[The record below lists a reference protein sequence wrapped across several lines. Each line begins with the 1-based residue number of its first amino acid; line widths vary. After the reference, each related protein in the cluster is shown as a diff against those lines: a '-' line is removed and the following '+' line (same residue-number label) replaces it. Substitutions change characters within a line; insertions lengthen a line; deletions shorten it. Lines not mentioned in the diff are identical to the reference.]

1 MELTNEKIMAYVDG
15 ELSPEESAEVKSAI
29 HSSGSATAQMEKFRK
44 SRDLLI
50 REYGSIKNEPVPDH
64 LINTV
69 LVNTEAV
76 EENYIEKGAALR
88 RSPDSGLSDSQ
99 EEKGF
104 KKYFSSWPMYSMAA
118 SLMLGLILGIGVISI
133 TDESGLDGD
142 SPYLIRN
149 VDQNL
154 QKLAVALAR
163 EISENPDN
171 SRYDFEVGDEIVS
184 LELRSNFI
192 NIAGESCKLMESNA
206 RTTLELKQKFI
217 VSCRDSDNEWY
228 TYQ

>member
-1 MELTNEKIMAYVDG
+1 
-15 ELSPEESAEVKSAI
+15 
-29 HSSGSATAQMEKFRK
+29 
-44 SRDLLI
+44 
-50 REYGSIKNEPVPDH
+50 
-64 LINTV
+64 
-69 LVNTEAV
+69 
-76 EENYIEKGAALR
+76 
-88 RSPDSGLSDSQ
+88 
-99 EEKGF
+99 
-104 KKYFSSWPMYSMAA
+104 MAA

-133 TDESGLDGD
+133 TDESDLDGD
-142 SPYLIRN
+142 PPYLIRN

-163 EISENPDN
+163 EISENPDS
-171 SRYDFEVGDEIVS
+171 SRYDFKVGDEIVS

-192 NIAGESCKLMESNA
+192 NISGESCKLMESSA

>member
-15 ELSPEESAEVKSAI
+15 ELDPGESAEVKSAI
-29 HSSGSATAQMEKFRK
+29 DSSRAATAQMEKFRR

-50 REYGSIKNEPVPDH
+50 REYGGIRNEPVPDY
-64 LINTV
+64 LIKTV
-69 LVNTEAV
+69 LGVPDEL
-76 EENYIEKGAALR
+76 EENYIEKGASLIMQR
-88 RSPDSGLSDSQ
+88 DSDLSDSR

-104 KKYFSSWPMYSMAA
+104 KKYVSSRPMHSMAA
-118 SLMLGLILGIGVISI
+118 SLLLGLILGIGVISI
-133 TDESGLDGD
+133 TDESDHDVD

-163 EISENPDN
+163 EISGNPDS

-184 LELRSNFI
+184 LELRSNFT
-192 NIAGESCKLMESNA
+192 NTSGESCKLMETVSEP
-206 RTTLELKQKFI
+206 TLELNQKFI
-217 VSCRDSDNEWY
+217 VTCRDSDNDWY
-228 TYQ
+228 IYR